1 MNSEKTH
8 QAKEILVPIAQL
20 VKESTCS
27 ARDPDSIPRLGGPPG
42 EGNAYPLR
50 YSGLGSPYRQSNLEG
65 YSPWGHKESNR
76 TERLSTAQEKA
87 EVIIN

>member
-42 EGNAYPLR
+42 EGNAYPLH
-50 YSGLGSPYRQSNLEG
+50 YSCPGNPMDIGAC
-65 YSPWGHKESNR
+65 R
-76 TERLSTAQEKA
+76 TAVHGVAKSLTQLSD
-87 EVIIN
+87 